1 MLVPTLEEFK
11 IANIMFKLSA
21 AHTMFKL
28 STPIWTSI
36 PENLRQFTLDDVY
49 YDIELMFTQRN
60 ISGHLIRFRDKG
72 I

>member
-36 PENLRQFTLDDVY
+36 PENLLEFTLGQ
-49 YDIELMFTQRN
+49 LPNLKKF
-60 ISGHLIRFRDKG
+60 GL
-72 I
+72 